1 MRRDFI
7 CQIAV
12 TTMLP
17 GLLTGNAYATLDDE
31 VGEYENEN

>member
-12 TTMLP
+12 TAIP

-31 VGEYENEN
+31 VG

>member
-7 CQIAV
+7 CQIAI

-31 VGEYENEN
+31 VGEYGNEN